1 MDRLYAKG
9 VKGFMRRK
17 EFIDIILNGISDTF
31 DIYHNYWFND
41 RKFVIYAYNYK
52 NRDKFGTT
60 ESAKLWDVKCYE
72 HLFFINCDNLGID
85 ELDKLLKFTVED
97 IEPHFVRNDNKLP
110 CKNHMYSYISFIII
124 TRNKPDDNV
133 KLMIEKTNIVKK
145 YMFGARGYSNIRLVC
160 VTPSQ
165 FSVISNR
172 YGKEIS
178 DYLKKMMSSGY

>member
-60 ESAKLWDVKCYE
+60 ESAKLWDVCLLYTS
-72 HLFFINCDNLGID
+72 DAAD
-85 ELDKLLKFTVED
+85 E
-97 IEPHFVRNDNKLP
+97 
-110 CKNHMYSYISFIII
+110 
-124 TRNKPDDNV
+124 
-133 KLMIEKTNIVKK
+133 
-145 YMFGARGYSNIRLVC
+145 
-160 VTPSQ
+160 
-165 FSVISNR
+165 
-172 YGKEIS
+172 
-178 DYLKKMMSSGY
+178 